1 MDTAPF
7 YNDIAEGPDGGTAHW
22 LTTAD
27 GVRIRVGYWPKA
39 DSKGTVLMFPGRTEF
54 IEKYGRSAASF
65 AERGYATLAIDWRG
79 QGLAD
84 RIAAD
89 HGLGH
94 VRMFSDYQL
103 DVTAAVEFAK
113 SEGLPGPFFLCAHS
127 MGGAIGLRALHRG
140 LDVKAVGFS
149 APMWGMT
156 MAPYLRPFAWG
167 ISMTARAL
175 GFEEMVVPGQTT
187 ENYVGRTP
195 FNENLLTTDPEFFEH
210 LERQLT
216 AHPELGIGGPST
228 LWLNEAL
235 IEMNRLQKMP
245 SPDVPCITYLG
256 TDEKIVHPGRIRD
269 RMSRWSKGRLTVLNG
284 AKHEPMMDNTG
295 IGLAMFDEMCAF
307 FDTHL

>member
-1 MDTAPF
+1 MEAAPF
-7 YNDIAEGPDGGTAHW
+7 FNEIAEGPDGGSAYW

-39 DSKGTVLMFPGRTEF
+39 KAKGTVLMFPGRTEF
-54 IEKYGRSAASF
+54 VEKYGRSAVSF

-84 RIAAD
+84 RIAKD
-89 HGLGH
+89 RGLGH

-103 DVTAAVEFAK
+103 DVNAAVEFAK

-127 MGGAIGLRALHRG
+127 MGGAIGLRALYRG
-140 LDVKAVGFS
+140 LDVNAVGFS

-156 MAPYLRPFAWG
+156 IAPHMRPFAWF

-195 FNENLLTTDPEFFEH
+195 FDENQLTTDLEFFEH
-210 LERQLT
+210 LEKQLV

-235 IEMNRLQKMP
+235 IEMNRLHKMP

-269 RMSRWSKGRLTVLNG
+269 RMRRWPNGQLTVLNG

-295 IGLAMFDEMCAF
+295 ISLALFDEMCAF
-307 FDTHL
+307 FDQHL